1 MAPLRPNSKA
11 GRAVKAKSH
20 PAIAKAKPTAD
31 KSNSLS
37 SEFHN
42 SKKDKRLI
50 KHSSF
55 ISKIE
60 KSRKKPLKRRRP
72 SKKLIANLDSLANAL
87 PDAGDGDDDG
97 VSTHNIDGNT
107 QVNVI
112 KHKSLK
118 HRPGAMKRKE
128 KLDRI
133 ERDRFA
139 KNMGQLAAG
148 IKADMDTTADTST
161 GMQAVNGVNA
171 STGGESTS
179 ARWAALRSFISQT
192 MDQNP
197 EFKGVKS

>member
-1 MAPLRPNSKA
+1 MAPVRPSTKV
-11 GRAVKAKSH
+11 RKAVKTSSH
-20 PAIAKAKPTAD
+20 PAIAKAKHSAND
-31 KSNSLS
+31 SLA
-37 SEFHN
+37 SEFPS

-60 KSRKKPLKRRRP
+60 KSHKKPLKRRRP

-87 PDAGDGDDDG
+87 PDAGDGGEG
-97 VSTHNIDGNT
+97 VSTYNIDGNT

-112 KHKSLK
+112 RHKSLK

-128 KLDRI
+128 KLNQM

-139 KNMGQLAAG
+139 KNMGQLAVG
-148 IKADMDTTADTST
+148 IKADTDVPMST
-161 GMQAVNGVNA
+161 HSGDGINA
-171 STGGESTS
+171 STGGNSTS
-179 ARWAALRSFISQT
+179 TRWAALRSFISQT